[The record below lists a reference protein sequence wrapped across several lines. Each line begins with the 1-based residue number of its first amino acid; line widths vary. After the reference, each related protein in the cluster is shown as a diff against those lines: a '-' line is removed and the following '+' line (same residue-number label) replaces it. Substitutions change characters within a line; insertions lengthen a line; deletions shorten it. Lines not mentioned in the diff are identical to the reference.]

1 MTGSAGACSPSR
13 YYIES
18 CLARPGT
25 GPSWTLGRSR
35 LSRGGPAADAP
46 TPGPRRAAVTADHL
60 PAFGP
65 APATAPTGRRL
76 LGRVLA
82 RPSLAAL
89 VGLVV
94 VVVFFGLQA
103 PGLLG
108 SGGLASVLDVAALIG
123 IGGVPVALLLIAG
136 QFDLSVGVV
145 AVASSLVTALLIEFA
160 GWGVWPALIASLACA
175 LLIGVVN
182 GVLVV
187 STGLPSFLVT
197 LATFLVLQGT
207 TLAGT
212 QLIAGSARIE
222 GLDTAAGWNSAVALF
237 GSTVQLG
244 AGRFRVSILW
254 WLGVTALA
262 AWALWRTRFGNAVF
276 ASGGARRA
284 ARELGVP
291 VRGTTATL
299 FCLTGMAGWLL
310 GTLGLVRLGGV
321 QVSPG
326 LGSEVDFIVVAVIG
340 GCLLTGGYGS
350 AVGAAIGALIYAV
363 VRQGITLAGWDP
375 RWFQTFLGVLLL
387 VALLASGIV
396 RRRLKAVPRS

>member
-1 MTGSAGACSPSR
+1 
-13 YYIES
+13 
-18 CLARPGT
+18 
-25 GPSWTLGRSR
+25 
-35 LSRGGPAADAP
+35 
-46 TPGPRRAAVTADHL
+46 VTADHL
-60 PAFGP
+60 PAFG
-65 APATAPTGRRL
+65 AARATAPAGRRL
-76 LGRVLA
+76 LARALA
-82 RPSLAAL
+82 RPSLGAL

-103 PGLLG
+103 PELLG
-108 SGGLASVLDVAALIG
+108 SGGLASILDIAALLG

-145 AVASSLVTALLIEFA
+145 AVASSLVTALLIGQA
-160 GWGVWPALIASLACA
+160 GWGVWPALMASLAGA
-175 LLIGVVN
+175 LLVGVVN
-182 GVLVV
+182 GLLVV

-276 ASGGARRA
+276 ASGGPGARPASSASRS
-284 ARELGVP
+284 
-291 VRGTTATL
+291 
-299 FCLTGMAGWLL
+299 
-310 GTLGLVRLGGV
+310 GGRRRR
-321 QVSPG
+321 
-326 LGSEVDFIVVAVIG
+326 
-340 GCLLTGGYGS
+340 CS
-350 AVGAAIGALIYAV
+350 AS
-363 VRQGITLAGWDP
+363 P
-375 RWFQTFLGVLLL
+375 RWPDGCS
-387 VALLASGIV
+387 APSGWSAS
-396 RRRLKAVPRS
+396 AEYRSPPGWAPGSTSSWWP